1 MVNIIVIDIGEFVN
15 GDKSYLFFKPYE
27 GYVLRSH
34 ANLGTPMQLIHG
46 DWVGYINFDKF
57 LLYTDIEEHQY
68 ILRYAMVTKQDL
80 HYSDSDS
87 NLADFDASLVEWV
100 VNPAVIEQ
108 STKTAVQPSKFELMA
123 ELIIEE
129 LKSSCPDIGLPK
141 TNKGKYMLLLSE
153 QYILEIDAIGVLD
166 IEVNWVDAHAMKIP
180 CSMIN
185 LALYEGTPES
195 VRPIFVNNAITIL
208 KGFCN
213 VPQG

>member
-15 GDKSYLFFKPYE
+15 GEKSYLFFKLYD
-27 GYVLRSH
+27 GYVLRSD
-34 ANLGTPMQLIHG
+34 ATTGIPMQLIHG
-46 DWVGYINFDKF
+46 DWVGYIDFDKF
-57 LLYTDIEEHQY
+57 ALHTSFAEYPP

-129 LKSSCPDIGLPK
+129 LKSSCPDIGLREHTHPQRRWASHFSDNCLHK
-141 TNKGKYMLLLSE
+141 VKLLLRYWGLTLSPW
-153 QYILEIDAIGVLD
+153 AF
-166 IEVNWVDAHAMKIP
+166 
-180 CSMIN
+180 SF
-185 LALYEGTPES
+185 
-195 VRPIFVNNAITIL
+195 R
-208 KGFCN
+208 
-213 VPQG
+213 